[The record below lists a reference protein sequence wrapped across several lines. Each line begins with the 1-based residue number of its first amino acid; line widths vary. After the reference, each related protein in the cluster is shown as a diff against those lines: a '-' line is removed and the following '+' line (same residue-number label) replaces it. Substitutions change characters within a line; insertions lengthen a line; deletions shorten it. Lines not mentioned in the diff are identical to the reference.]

1 MFNWF
6 RRIFLTAT
14 LLTLLI
20 TNVLTLS
27 STGFN
32 ALLSGA
38 IATVTGI
45 QSVSSRLQS
54 RLKQQTAMT
63 TQLQA
68 TLQRQKTHVRALGQ
82 NFTARTKRIT
92 AYSIAGIPAAMIP
105 FAGLALLV
113 AGTVWEL
120 NQLCEGLKEL
130 ETLYRDLDI
139 DESIEQDTLQAVCHP
154 RLSFGRQQVDPGESE

>member
-1 MFNWF
+1 MFRWF

-14 LLTLLI
+14 LLILLI
-20 TNVLTLS
+20 TNVLTLT

-63 TQLQA
+63 AQLQD
-68 TLQRQKTHVRALGQ
+68 TLQRQKTHVRTLGR
-82 NFTARTKRIT
+82 NFAARTKRIT

-105 FAGLALLV
+105 FAGLAVLV

-130 ETLYRDLDI
+130 ESLYRDLDI

-154 RLSFGRQQVDPGESE
+154 RLSFGKPQLDPGD